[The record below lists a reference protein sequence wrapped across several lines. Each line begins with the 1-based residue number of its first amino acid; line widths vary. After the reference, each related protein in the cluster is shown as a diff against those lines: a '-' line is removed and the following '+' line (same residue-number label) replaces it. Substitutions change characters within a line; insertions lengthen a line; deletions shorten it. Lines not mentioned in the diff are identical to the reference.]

1 MASVLAKKLVKHD
14 LKVLVEELS
23 DEDLLER
30 FLRGEGFES
39 QEAFRTLVVRH
50 EPMVLGVCRHVLD
63 HETDAED
70 AFQATFLMLARKG
83 ASIRNRSALSGWL
96 HEVAHRIAC
105 RVRVKKV
112 RQTLLER
119 QRMAMLPQAIQNED
133 PQETA
138 IWNELRPILHT
149 EVNRLPKKFG
159 IPIILSYLE
168 GKTNEEVAEL
178 LQCPVGTVKGR
189 LSHARELLR
198 RRLMRR

>member
-1 MASVLAKKLVKHD
+1 MASVLAKKHVRDD

-30 FLRGEGFES
+30 FLDGEGFES

-50 EPMVLGVCRHVLD
+50 EPMVLGVCRRVLN

-70 AFQATFLMLARKG
+70 ALQATFLMLARKG
-83 ASIRNRSALSGWL
+83 ASIRNRNALAGWL

-112 RQTLLER
+112 RQTILER
-119 QRMAMLPQAIQNED
+119 QRMVMLPRAIRNDD

-138 IWNELRPILHT
+138 IWNELQPILYE
-149 EVNRLPKKFG
+149 EVNRLPEKFG
-159 IPIILSYLE
+159 ILIILSYLE
-168 GKTNEEVAEL
+168 GKTNEEVADL
-178 LQCPVGTVKGR
+178 LHCPVGTVKGR
-189 LSHARELLR
+189 LYHARELLR
-198 RRLMRR
+198 RRLM